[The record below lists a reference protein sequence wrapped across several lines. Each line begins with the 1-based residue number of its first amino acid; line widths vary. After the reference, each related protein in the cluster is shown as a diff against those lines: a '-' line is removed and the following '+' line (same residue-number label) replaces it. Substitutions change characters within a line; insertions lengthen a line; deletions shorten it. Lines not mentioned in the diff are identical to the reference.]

1 MNKESPYLP
10 HYWNNELFEHWQ
22 ALESEVSDA
31 IGLTIQLNTESSL
44 ATDWIED
51 FNNDGSFASYN
62 LKWLLVY
69 HFQEHGIDGLLKDYP
84 EIETIGVK

>member
-31 IGLTIQLNTESSL
+31 IGLTIQLNTDSSL
-44 ATDWIED
+44 AKDWIED
-51 FNNDGSFASYN
+51 FNNDGSYATYN

>member
-10 HYWNNELFEHWQ
+10 HHWNNELFEHWQ

-31 IGLTIQLNTESSL
+31 IGLTIQLNTDSSL
-44 ATDWIED
+44 AKDWIED

>member
-1 MNKESPYLP
+1 MND
-10 HYWNNELFEHWQ
+10 ELFEHWQ
-22 ALESEVSDA
+22 ALESEVSDG

-51 FNNDGSFASYN
+51 FNNEGSYASYK
-62 LKWLLVY
+62 LIWLLVY
-69 HFQEHGIDGLLKDYP
+69 HFQEYGIDGLLEDYP

>member
-31 IGLTIQLNTESSL
+31 IGLTIQLNTDSSL
-44 ATDWIED
+44 AKDWIED
-51 FNNDGSFASYN
+51 FNNDGSYASYN

>member
-31 IGLTIQLNTESSL
+31 IGLTIQLNTDSSL
-44 ATDWIED
+44 AKDWIED